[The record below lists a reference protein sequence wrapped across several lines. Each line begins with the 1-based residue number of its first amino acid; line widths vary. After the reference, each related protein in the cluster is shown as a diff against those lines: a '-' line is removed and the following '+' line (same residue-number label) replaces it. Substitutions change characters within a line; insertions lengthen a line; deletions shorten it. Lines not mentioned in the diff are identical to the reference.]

1 MNNETRLSALFLF
14 KSRKYLLLQ
23 RLNITI
29 ENLDFSNQTKIF
41 FLLEE
46 ADFSYVLW

>member
-1 MNNETRLSALFLF
+1 
-14 KSRKYLLLQ
+14 LLQ

-46 ADFSYVLW
+46 ADFSYVLLVSRGKKEVIT